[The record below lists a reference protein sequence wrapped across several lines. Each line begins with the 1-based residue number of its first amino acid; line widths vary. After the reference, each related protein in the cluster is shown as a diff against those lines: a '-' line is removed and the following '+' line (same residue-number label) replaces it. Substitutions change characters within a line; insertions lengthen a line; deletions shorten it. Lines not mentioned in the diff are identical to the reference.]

1 MNQARET
8 PLRLLAIGAHPDDCE
23 IKVGGLATRY
33 REAGHQVRFVS
44 VTDGRSGHQSLYG
57 QQLANLRR
65 GEAQASSRVLGLEYR
80 VLDHPDGYLQP
91 TLEIRCELIR
101 MIREYRPDLVITHRP
116 NDYHPDHRY
125 TSQIVG
131 DAAYMLTVPAV
142 VPDVPALE
150 RDPVIMYMSDDFTRP
165 YPLTPSVVLDIET
178 AVGRVI
184 DMLACHQSQ
193 VFDWL
198 PYNQG
203 VLDQVPA
210 DPEQRRQWLGAWYA
224 GMVTPLADRYRDL
237 VVATYGEELGRK
249 IRYIEAY
256 ETCEYGS
263 RLTPD
268 ERSRLFPFLPG
279 TVQ

>member
-1 MNQARET
+1 
-8 PLRLLAIGAHPDDCE
+8 LRLLAIGAHPDDCE
-23 IKVGGLATRY
+23 IKVGGLATLY
-33 REAGHQVRFVS
+33 REAGHEVRFVS

-57 QQLANLRR
+57 EQLANLRR
-65 GEAQASSRVLGLEYR
+65 GEAQASSRVLGLDYR

-91 TLEIRCELIR
+91 TLAIRFEIIR
-101 MIREYRPDLVITHRP
+101 MIREYQPDLVVTHRP

-125 TSQIVG
+125 TSQIVS

-142 VPDVPALE
+142 VPETPALQ

-165 YPLTPSVVLDIET
+165 YPFTPAVVVDIES
-178 AVGRVI
+178 AVGRVTE
-184 DMLACHQSQ
+184 MLACHQSQ

-203 VLDQVPA
+203 VSDQVPQDA
-210 DPEQRRQWLGAWYA
+210 QARLQWLSSWYL
-224 GMVTPLADRYRDL
+224 GMVAPLADRYREL
-237 VVATYGEELGRK
+237 IAATYGEDRGRT

-263 RLTPD
+263 PLTPN
-268 ERSRLFPFLPG
+268 ERRRLFPFLPD
-279 TVQ
+279 TEQ